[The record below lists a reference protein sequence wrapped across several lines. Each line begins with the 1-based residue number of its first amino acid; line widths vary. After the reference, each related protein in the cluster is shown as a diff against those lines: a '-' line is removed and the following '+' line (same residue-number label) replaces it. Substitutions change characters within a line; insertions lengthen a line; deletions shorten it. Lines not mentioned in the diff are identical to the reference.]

1 MSVSMEEIKHVQEVI
16 WRTLKFEDRRE
27 IEMIPY
33 SGAYVK
39 IEKDRTTVGG
49 STLSEYAR
57 AFTLCARSITEGKG
71 DCEIVQRPAFQSCGA
86 YAHGDNVGR

>member
-57 AFTLCARSITEGKG
+57 GVHPVRAQYHRGERRL
-71 DCEIVQRPAFQSCGA
+71 
-86 YAHGDNVGR
+86 